1 MANRRIKFYIDRLV
15 SRNAVPFCWADCGIF
30 SVFSARRILVM
41 TDKILLAGSE
51 VADQVSVSIKQSA
64 VFEGRGLS
72 GKSQY

>member
-1 MANRRIKFYIDRLV
+1 
-15 SRNAVPFCWADCGIF
+15 
-30 SVFSARRILVM
+30 M